1 MEEKV
6 TNWFLYVII
15 FFIGLY
21 LISFIYYRVLVKIFD
36 ALKKRPKED
45 GDGNDGA
52 ESKEETKEDQFDR
65 PCP

>member
-21 LISFIYYRVLVKIFD
+21 LISFIYHRVLVKLFNAI
-36 ALKKRPKED
+36 KGRPKESAN
-45 GDGNDGA
+45 GNDGV
-52 ESKEETKEDQFDR
+52 ENKEETKED
-65 PCP
+65 

>member
-1 MEEKV
+1 MEDKLKI
-6 TNWFLYVII
+6 WFIYVFI

-45 GDGNDGA
+45 GNGNDGA
-52 ESKEETKEDQFDR
+52 EKQEEIKEG
-65 PCP
+65 

>member
-1 MEEKV
+1 MEDKLKI
-6 TNWFLYVII
+6 WFIYVFI

-45 GDGNDGA
+45 GGGNDGA
-52 ESKEETKEDQFDR
+52 EKQEEINEG
-65 PCP
+65 

>member
-1 MEEKV
+1 MEDKLKI
-6 TNWFLYVII
+6 WFIYVFI

-45 GDGNDGA
+45 GNGNDGA
-52 ESKEETKEDQFDR
+52 EKQGEIKEG
-65 PCP
+65 